1 MYDNGQ
7 GNDTALCGYVDITA
21 LNPAFGSIFYVNHHG
36 LIGNKNIPIAELT
49 YF

>member
-21 LNPAFGSIFYVNHHG
+21 LNHAFDSMFQVNLYG
-36 LIGNKNIPIAELT
+36 VPIAEMT
-49 YF
+49 YSQF